1 MRFVNLPNTLS
12 LFRIFLVPLVVVVLL
27 IKYPMTGLAIFWI
40 AAITDFLDGYLARK
54 RKQVTTLGQLLDPL
68 ADKLLISS
76 AFICLVQ
83 LQLATA
89 WMVVIIIGREFAV
102 TSLRSIA
109 ASKGLTMASSD
120 LAKLKLN
127 AQVVA
132 ISLLIIT
139 DWLDK
144 FRILGLISLWVVV
157 LLALISMTEYFFKF
171 WKQIRFKL
179 E

>member
-1 MRFVNLPNTLS
+1 MRSVNLPNTLS

-27 IKYPMTGLAIFWI
+27 IKYPLTGLAIFWV
-40 AAITDFLDGYLARK
+40 AAITDMLDGYLARK
-54 RKQVTTLGQLLDPL
+54 RQQVTTLGQLLDPL

-83 LQLATA
+83 LRLAPA

-109 ASKGLTMASSD
+109 ASGGMTIASSD
-120 LAKLKLN
+120 LGKLKLN
-127 AQVVA
+127 AQVAAV
-132 ISLLIIT
+132 SLLIIT
-139 DWLDK
+139 DWLGK
-144 FRILGLISLWVVV
+144 YRMLGILSLWVVV
-157 LLALISMTEYFFKF
+157 VLALISMSEYFFKF
-171 WKQIRFKL
+171 WKQVRFKL